1 MDTNMKN
8 KISNTE
14 YKQKYLKYKKKY
26 LELKKTTHLNKSNNT
41 ENDGGGWESLLG
53 PAMNFVKSNPTIAAG
68 LAGTV
73 MSGVSS
79 SSSGLSNIALI
90 GFKTF
95 LSNSP
100 QYQQLVRS
108 GLMTPENEALML
120 ELIKLEISH
129 LADPSFYPIMANLIK
144 NILILAASA
153 ETFNPVTIISAL
165 ASLYSILNTLKAK
178 YPKDFILLTTFLRAN
193 KDKIF
198 HQIRARGI
206 NYPGLKTQFN
216 MFMNL
221 ISVPVPSQNQ
231 PQMIQHPQ
239 QQMIQHP
246 QQQTIQ
252 QPQQQMIQQPQ
263 QQMIQQ
269 PQQQIIPQP
278 QQQIIPHP

>member
-1 MDTNMKN
+1 MDTDIKN
-8 KISNTE
+8 QISNLE

-26 LELKKTTHLNKSNNT
+26 LELKKTTHFNKSNNI
-41 ENDGGGWESLLG
+41 ESDGGGWESLLG
-53 PAMNFVKSNPTIAAG
+53 PAMNFAKSNPAVAAG

-73 MSGVSS
+73 VSGVSNLAS
-79 SSSGLSNIALI
+79 SGGLSNMALM

-95 LSNSP
+95 LSQSP
-100 QYQQLVRS
+100 QYQQLVRA
-108 GLMTPENEALML
+108 GLMTPENEALMF

-153 ETFNPVTIISAL
+153 ETFNPVAVISAL

-178 YPKDFILLTTFLRAN
+178 YPKDFIILSTFLRTN

-206 NYPGLKTQFN
+206 NYPGLETQFN

-221 ISVPVPSQNQ
+221 ISVPVHIPVPFQNHQ
-231 PQMIQHPQ
+231 QQMIQYPQQQQMIQYPQ
-239 QQMIQHP
+239 QQMIQYP
-246 QQQTIQ
+246 Q
-252 QPQQQMIQQPQ
+252 QQQMIP
-263 QQMIQQ
+263 
-269 PQQQIIPQP
+269 PRY
-278 QQQIIPHP
+278 